1 MNISK
6 TFDLFDL
13 WLIAT
18 DSIASSNSSL
28 TETDILRATLL
39 PWSYYGMTRYLSTS
53 EPVGKPSLIEHT
65 WLHVLGDSDESHHN
79 DALAFYGEL
88 KEGKHGTLITTDYVI
103 DEASTLLMA
112 RKGIDLAS
120 TLLDEILPSKKSI
133 HLVWMNEQLFSAAVS
148 TFKASGDNG
157 WSFERYLD
165 SLAPTKTSTSKYTY
179 IHVQYRRNGRL

>member
-1 MNISK
+1 M
-6 TFDLFDL
+6 
-13 WLIAT
+13 
-18 DSIASSNSSL
+18 
-28 TETDILRATLL
+28 
-39 PWSYYGMTRYLSTS
+39 
-53 EPVGKPSLIEHT
+53 
-65 WLHVLGDSDESHHN
+65 LGDSDESHHN

-88 KEGKHGTLITTDYVI
+88 KEGKHGTLVTTDYVI

-179 IHVQYRRNGRL
+179 IHVHYSKKWAHRVVPSWLTRP

>member
-1 MNISK
+1 M
-6 TFDLFDL
+6 
-13 WLIAT
+13 
-18 DSIASSNSSL
+18 
-28 TETDILRATLL
+28 
-39 PWSYYGMTRYLSTS
+39 
-53 EPVGKPSLIEHT
+53 
-65 WLHVLGDSDESHHN
+65 LGDSDESQCN

-157 WSFERYLD
+157 WSFERYLE
-165 SLAPTKTSTSKYTY
+165 SIAPDEDRH
-179 IHVQYRRNGRL
+179 I